1 MPAYSSSDDPVT
13 PRSRSLDDAIATSQ
27 FIDRLPRTMTTLP
40 QFALASGDADQPWE
54 VTVTLVPS
62 DQAALDAQ
70 HPTAMQLCAATQH
83 ALGLAAIGSAI
94 EPKHGT
100 VLVWTAGEPQLRLI
114 GASALWWVANAPPPL
129 LRVFLE
135 HLAAE
140 VEQRR
145 RG

>member
-40 QFALASGDADQPWE
+40 QFALASGDADQPWH
-54 VTVTLVPS
+54 VTITLAPV
-62 DQAALDAQ
+62 DEAALDAL
-70 HPTAMQLCAATQH
+70 HPTAMQLCAAAQH

-94 EPKHGT
+94 EPAQGT
-100 VLVWTAGEPQLRLI
+100 VRVRTAEETQLRLV

-129 LRVFLE
+129 LRAFLD